1 MKKPLGKTFKVHWA
15 CGGDV
20 NNRNTDD
27 SLRLIAETIKLP
39 SKYICPIGL
48 VDTYRGFSLR
58 PLKQQIP
65 LQSAIIS
72 RITKGLEK
80 HRSDYLPTKTEF
92 EITLKKANLPRYRGG
107 LRKRLTNWPA
117 TTLDIPERMNQATL
131 ARVTAIQTAAQLSAP
146 TVSTKL
152 AIAHFHEGVQGV
164 YQRLGNESGDRD
176 RNPHYTRSTVNAST
190 KSQEQV

>member
-1 MKKPLGKTFKVHWA
+1 MKKPLGKTFKVYWA

-117 TTLDIPERMNQATL
+117 TNTRYPGTNEPSNTG
-131 ARVTAIQTAAQLSAP
+131 TCYSHPNSSP
-146 TVSTKL
+146 TVSTNCQHQIGHCTL
-152 AIAHFHEGVQGV
+152 S
-164 YQRLGNESGDRD
+164 RRS
-176 RNPHYTRSTVNAST
+176 TRSLST
-190 KSQEQV
+190 TGKRVRRQRQKPALHSEYG